1 MKFWHWMIIS
11 LLGLAPIG
19 ESYAQS
25 RHTHHDDDNVTFL
38 EASPRIGEPLPGVSG
53 YDEQGNEF
61 SLGDLKGH
69 FTVLICG
76 CLT

>member
-1 MKFWHWMIIS
+1 MKSRHWMIIS
-11 LLGLAPIG
+11 LLGLALIG
-19 ESYAQS
+19 EAYAQS
-25 RHTHHDDDNVTFL
+25 RHTHHDDDNLTFQ
-38 EASPRIGEPLPGVSG
+38 EASPRIGELLPDVSG